1 MRPLDSGHDWVVSP
15 VHLSDLPNF
24 AVGNHA
30 SVHRQIG
37 GEDVLDDALD
47 VFAAEHL
54 GGPKV
59 ARALP
64 LRSVRVYQV
73 AERIGIGLGQH
84 EVSTSGKHDF
94 SAQDLWE
101 GIMDSPFTP
110 LLNTNYAPSKR
121 EIYQINELVEVQK
134 ASLEETKRKVQ
145 ALNQQQKAQEQF
157 IAEHPALTT
166 PARRIDTDIL
176 SVAFFTYL
184 EDHKWRS
191 SYRGNRHPIVLLTH
205 LALGLP
211 SLWNTIRVE
220 TPYYNSPTPATQR
233 FLDGNNFF
241 DRAMECR
248 NIWAKH
254 KSDWQDRLAIAI
266 DQAVVCLNRS
276 AGCSLSLTFN
286 CFDNPGADFQEGVSR
301 RLTPLARVHVSLDFS
316 NKSEPAQSELA
327 WKRATILATSSIRTL
342 KLARTCLNLAHK
354 PITWAILTL
363 IYIGSTWI
371 DPYHQP
377 NSHGLSTSDAF
388 EVLRRCPNLTRCFLV
403 FLPDGAPTPGNTP
416 PTLVPDEKVSLPRL
430 EFLGV
435 HATILPNGFASS
447 LSLPRLRTLSAFS
460 TTGERQDRDANGL
473 VEWITRFGEQLT
485 DVTFN
490 YSSVDHSTLL
500 YCLYHLPNMRSLR
513 LADIYGTYDPA
524 DRNAPPRDL
533 PKAFDTTTL
542 ARLTPEFDSEAR
554 EVAVKLRCRL
564 GFFEGMEKALMDLV
578 AARRPDNELAIS
590 RLQEVEVKYDGSR
603 TMNHLKVLDGRGVD
617 VSGLRLKL
625 RASGQGMTPFL
636 RLTSAGGYI
645 PYDEEYVDVF
655 RHE

>member
-15 VHLSDLPNF
+15 VHLSDLPNL

-47 VFAAEHL
+47 VFAGPAEHL

-94 SAQDLWE
+94 SAHTSSISLSGASAVAAAESNLLSAWFRLALGPLQTTSTSNFNEVDFYFLLFNLERKLGLWE
-101 GIMDSPFTP
+101 GNMDSPFTP

-134 ASLEETKRKVQ
+134 ASLEETKRKIQ

-157 IAEHPALTT
+157 IAEHTALTT
-166 PARRIDTDIL
+166 PARRIDADIL
-176 SVAFFTYL
+176 SVAFFTCL

-205 LALGLP
+205 ELALGLP

-220 TPYYNSPTPATQR
+220 TPYYNSPTLATQR
-233 FLDGNNFF
+233 FLDGNDFS

-301 RLTPLARVHVSLDFS
+301 LVELISQTSSRWEVVHFNFHWTNSAASACLRLLNPAPQAVNPLARVHVSLDFS
-316 NKSEPAQSELA
+316 DKSEPAQSELA

-342 KLARTCLNLAHK
+342 KLARTCLNLAHE
-354 PITWAILTL
+354 PITWASLTS

-371 DPYHQP
+371 DQ
-377 NSHGLSTSDAF
+377 GLTHTTNRIAMDS
-388 EVLRRCPNLTRCFLV
+388 RPRTRLKYC
-403 FLPDGAPTPGNTP
+403 
-416 PTLVPDEKVSLPRL
+416 E

-435 HATILPNGFASS
+435 HATILPSGFASS

-500 YCLYHLPNMRSLR
+500 YCLGHLPNIHSLR

-524 DRNAPPRDL
+524 DRNAPPRGL
-533 PKAFDTTTL
+533 PKAFGTTTL
-542 ARLTPEFDSEAR
+542 ARLTPEFDSEGNLATGSLCPKLER
-554 EVAVKLRCRL
+554 LRCRL
-564 GFFEGMEKALMDLV
+564 EAWDFSKEWK
-578 AARRPDNELAIS
+578 RP
-590 RLQEVEVKYDGSR
+590 
-603 TMNHLKVLDGRGVD
+603 
-617 VSGLRLKL
+617 
-625 RASGQGMTPFL
+625 
-636 RLTSAGGYI
+636 
-645 PYDEEYVDVF
+645 
-655 RHE
+655 